1 MPEQQAWSAVS
12 VCSPHPSPSPASFL
26 FFTLLHLFLFPSPTA
41 AYLSHTLS
49 PPPCSHSTSPWQICS
64 FPLTLFFGLHHPS
77 PVLPSYLFI
86 SILCSF
92 HPETHP
98 PPHTAPFARTG
109 ARWCH
114 HFYFLPPCSSSSPQ
128 LSILFPIVFKESVK
142 RQKKCV
148 QKGGGGKKRSEEGE
162 MKIEGLKREVG
173 ARIRERRGRRVTEER
188 LKAHYFPLWWE
199 KMSEGAIIKLEFFNT
214 VKNGALTAKRQ
225 CAGRAPTTH
234 GEPPN

>member
-1 MPEQQAWSAVS
+1 MNQCANARAASLERCKRMLA
-12 VCSPHPSPSPASFL
+12 SPLSLPGFL
-26 FFTLLHLFLFPSPTA
+26 LVLH
-41 AYLSHTLS
+41 S
-49 PPPCSHSTSPWQICS
+49 PPPFPFSLSNCCLSLTHTIAAATSPWQICS
-64 FPLTLFFGLHHPS
+64 FPLTLFLGGSVIHPLS
-77 PVLPSYLFI
+77 CHLI
-86 SILCSF
+86 CSF
-92 HPETHP
+92 QFFVRFILRP
-98 PPHTAPFARTG
+98 PPAPFACTG

-114 HFYFLPPCSSSSPQ
+114 HFYFLPPCSRSSPQ
-128 LSILFPIVFKESVK
+128 LSILSPIVFKGSGK
-142 RQKKCV
+142 RQKKMCPE
-148 QKGGGGKKRSEEGE
+148 GRRGEKRSEKGE